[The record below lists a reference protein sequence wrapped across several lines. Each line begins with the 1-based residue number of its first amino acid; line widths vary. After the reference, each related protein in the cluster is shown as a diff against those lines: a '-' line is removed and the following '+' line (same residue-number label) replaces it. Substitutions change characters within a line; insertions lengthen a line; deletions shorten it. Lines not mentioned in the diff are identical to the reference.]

1 MEHMDRMDRHRI
13 GTAAL
18 LAVWAGWAA
27 AAGVPLPVLGA
38 LGLGAVLVAR
48 HAGARSAM
56 QQGADPPRLPVSGR
70 PDERAH
76 ELSPDLLPLAAVH
89 TDGQGRIVAL
99 NRGWE
104 DLAGRPAAE
113 MLGHRIWDFLH
124 PQDLPAARATWQP
137 LLEGRQRHASGE
149 WRLLDAAGRPVQVAV
164 RLRATA
170 LAGETAPAGSVATL
184 EVITRHRRADAGA
197 ASRRGEVGALLAN
210 VPGLVYR
217 SRNDRAYTMEFIS
230 EGCLELTGH
239 PPEDLTGNR
248 RLAFGDLVHP
258 QDREYLW
265 SRIQARLARRE
276 VYQVTYRIVDAH
288 GRTRWVWEQG
298 RGVFASQGELLA
310 IEGFITDLDER
321 RGAEEQAR
329 RRLWFEARTGLG
341 SRAVFEALLAWTQQ
355 QARAGGPCCTLLV
368 IDVDDAPA
376 DAGVP
381 PDEERAEQ
389 ALTLLARRLIAAL
402 GPGAQAAR
410 LAPRRFAALVHD
422 LRFLGVAAPVAEPRA
437 LIAAAAR
444 LAQDLAVRLAAPL
457 PEGAGPHGV
466 VAIGIAF
473 TQARYADADALLQ
486 AAGAAARQ
494 AAALGPGHCEFAD
507 E

>member
-1 MEHMDRMDRHRI
+1 MERRRI

-18 LAVWAGWAA
+18 LAAWAGWAA
-27 AAGVPLPVLGA
+27 AAGVPLPVLGVLGTVGA
-38 LGLGAVLVAR
+38 LGLGAVRVAR
-48 HAGARSAM
+48 RAGPRSAV
-56 QQGADPPRLPVSGR
+56 QQGADQRPGPLPG
-70 PDERAH
+70 
-76 ELSPDLLPLAAVH
+76 LSPDLLPLAAVR

-113 MLGHRIWDFLH
+113 TLGHRVWDFLH
-124 PQDLPAARATWQP
+124 PQDLPAARAAWQP
-137 LLEGRQRHASGE
+137 LLEGSQRHGSGE

-170 LAGETAPAGSVATL
+170 LAGEAAPAGSVATV

-239 PPEDLTGNR
+239 APEDLIGNR

-288 GRTRWVWEQG
+288 GQTRWVWEQG

-329 RRLWFEARTGLG
+329 RRLWFEARTGLS
-341 SRAVFEALLAWTQQ
+341 SRAVFDALLAWAQQ
-355 QARAGGPCCTLLV
+355 QARAGGACCTLLV
-368 IDVDDAPA
+368 IDVDVDDGAPA
-376 DAGVP
+376 D
-381 PDEERAEQ
+381 EEGAEQ
-389 ALTLLARRLIAAL
+389 ALTLLARRLGAAL

-410 LAPRRFAALVHD
+410 LGPRRFAALVHD
-422 LRFLGVAAPVAEPRA
+422 LRLLGVAAPVAEPRA

-457 PEGAGPHGV
+457 PEGAGPHGA